1 MLFLKLEC
9 HPCFQGLDSSLVPQA
24 SPLHVHKGPAD
35 PPRRLLAGFRLAD
48 AFLPEKSGTKQNR
61 ESSARLLL
69 GFDIRT
75 LGSELPIPPCLVIL
89 VLNRTSEPSV
99 ALASSC
105 CGGLWPSPTRS
116 PFPTGA
122 PAPIPA
128 KLSGSLWEA
137 ERSGKSMG
145 VLRGPPPPR
154 ETISLV
160 NHLGNHLHLDHS
172 PSGTYQGSDAENT
185 S

>member
-1 MLFLKLEC
+1 MKLEC

-35 PPRRLLAGFRLAD
+35 PPRRVLAGFRLAD
-48 AFLPEKSGTKQNR
+48 ASLPEKSGTKQNR
-61 ESSARLLL
+61 ESSARLLS

-89 VLNRTSEPSV
+89 VLNRTAEPSV
-99 ALASSC
+99 ALASGC

-128 KLSGSLWEA
+128 KALWKPLGGRAFWE
-137 ERSGKSMG
+137 
-145 VLRGPPPPR
+145 
-154 ETISLV
+154 V
-160 NHLGNHLHLDHS
+160 NGRPAWPS
-172 PSGTYQGSDAENT
+172 APSGDHLPCQPFRQSFT
-185 S
+185 SRSFS